1 MPDPLLEILSE
12 LRAIRAAVESGPAEG
27 LDAGSAAALCG
38 VSRSKWHELVSR
50 GLAPEPAQLGDLRCP
65 RWPRAEVAAWLRAG
79 APSRSKWNEQRMLAM
94 RRAG

>member
-1 MPDPLLEILSE
+1 MPDPLPEILAE

-27 LDAGSAAALCG
+27 LDASAAAALCG

-50 GLAPEPAQLGDLRCP
+50 GLAPAAAELGDGRCG
-65 RWPRAEVAAWLRAG
+65 RWCRSELIQWLRAG
-79 APSRSKWNEQRMLAM
+79 APSRARWNEQRILAL